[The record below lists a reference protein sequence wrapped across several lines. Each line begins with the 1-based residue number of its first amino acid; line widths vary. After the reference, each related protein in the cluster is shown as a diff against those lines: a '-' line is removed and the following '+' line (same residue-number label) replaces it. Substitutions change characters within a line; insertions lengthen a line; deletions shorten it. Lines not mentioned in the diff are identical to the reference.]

1 MLRLLIVIA
10 PKSQAESLVDLLCAE
25 CDSTLYFT
33 LQQVAGLLRRNMGY
47 SLPRCSLPHLWLP
60 PPPPP
65 PPSSSSVS
73 SSSSSDIA
81 VGATKLVATPPPPPP
96 HYTATHAR
104 NE

>member
-60 PPPPP
+60 PPP
-65 PPSSSSVS
+65 SSSSVS

-81 VGATKLVATPPPPPP
+81 VGATKLVATPP